1 MKTVH
6 ETEDKQSFADS
17 LVKTNGS
24 SVLGKCVRNRDIN
37 EVYSCGECSYTSS
50 DMEDVKGHLNKH
62 NQTMEEEKQL
72 YYCDVC
78 DYTNE
83 DPSSLQKHVL
93 KNHIGV
99 GPWSCDQCDLFCTD
113 ETTLQFHLKSEH
125 QGKGEARRR
134 HLVVKYNMDAYC
146 RPPEEQENWMD
157 KQGPEC
163 QPKYIVIE
171 YNNRED
177 IPYCNDERNTL
188 RVDNEHYLG
197 DNRKLDADDR
207 SDIENIYACA
217 ICGFSNNSLESTEQH
232 MSDMHNSDGNVLSKS
247 SDEFLRDV
255 IVEVTDI
262 TSDEIVDEEND
273 MEVVEMVP
281 EESQLNSIV
290 SASLNDEAVSAAVES
305 ILHLQE
311 IVTVQQSL

>member
-6 ETEDKQSFADS
+6 GSEDKQKGTNSQ
-17 LVKTNGS
+17 VKTNGS
-24 SVLGKCVRNRDIN
+24 SVLGKYVRNHDTNQLYR
-37 EVYSCGECSYTSS
+37 CGDCSFASS

-62 NQTMEEEKQL
+62 NQTMKEKQL

-83 DPSSLQKHVL
+83 NPSSLQRHL
-93 KNHIGV
+93 LRNHIGV
-99 GPWSCDQCDLFCTD
+99 GPWSCGQCDLFCAD

-146 RPPEEQENWMD
+146 RPPAEQEKWMD
-157 KQGPEC
+157 EQGPEC
-163 QPKYIVIE
+163 QPKYVVIE
-171 YNNRED
+171 YNNLED
-177 IPYCNDERNTL
+177 MPYCNDEQNTL
-188 RVDNEHYLG
+188 RVDSEHYLD
-197 DNRKLDADDR
+197 DNRKLDADNR
-207 SDIENIYACA
+207 SDSENIYACA
-217 ICGFSNNSLESTEQH
+217 ICGFSNNSLENTEQH
-232 MSDMHNSDGNVLSKS
+232 MSDMHNSDENVLNKS
-247 SDEFLRDV
+247 SDEFLHDV

-262 TSDEIVDEEND
+262 TSDEIVEKEND
-273 MEVVEMVP
+273 MVVEMVP

-290 SASLNDEAVSAAVES
+290 NTSLNDEAVSAAVES

-311 IVTVQQSL
+311 IVTVQQSPG